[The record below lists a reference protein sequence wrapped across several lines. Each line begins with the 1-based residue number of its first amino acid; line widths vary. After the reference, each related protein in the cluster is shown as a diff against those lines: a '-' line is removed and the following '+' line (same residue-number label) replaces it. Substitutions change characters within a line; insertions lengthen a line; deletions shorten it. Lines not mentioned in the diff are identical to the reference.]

1 MRTYSLSHPAPA
13 ALFRPPLR
21 RRRAVSPIIGTILL
35 VSLTV
40 VLISLVYVLVVVPV
54 SPPPPYIGVS
64 VTYSPHQT
72 YYGDANL
79 CPPTTGAC
87 PSLPAVTFTLT
98 QVVSPAPSYSLVDLL
113 FHCNGTAYLD
123 TGLTAA
129 LFDPSVPPPTPVAPT
144 VGNCGTFSP
153 GLPPPVF
160 NELLYYQPLHPGAG
174 RLAPG
179 DQIVV
184 YLHAALPP
192 STSYAGA
199 PPWCLTVPGAC
210 TLELLYTGSAGAVLL
225 NLALQVPSGVG

>member
-1 MRTYSLSHPAPA
+1 MRTYSFSHPAPA
-13 ALFRPPLR
+13 VLFRPPLR

-113 FHCNGTAYLD
+113 FHCNGTTYLD

>member
-113 FHCNGTAYLD
+113 FHCNGTTYLD

>member
-1 MRTYSLSHPAPA
+1 MRTYSFSHPAPT

-64 VTYSPHQT
+64 VTSSPHQT

-113 FHCNGTAYLD
+113 FHCNGTTYLD